1 MLNAQNILC
10 IVSQAY
16 DCLVVFYPSRHM
28 IMPFSEYII
37 SFLITKNSGCFFKI
51 LVQNYFDFFL
61 NKNLM
66 EIKRPHVSC
75 RIT

>member
-37 SFLITKNSGCFFKI
+37 AFLLTKNSGCFFNISAK
-51 LVQNYFDFFL
+51 LF
-61 NKNLM
+61 
-66 EIKRPHVSC
+66 
-75 RIT
+75 